1 MGLETNPQMKPNTFL
16 NKNSIVFEF
25 VSLNETDDIIIKRKT
40 LKYFYILLKEKYGSR
55 KKKFPNFL

>member
-1 MGLETNPQMKPNTFL
+1 MKPNTFL

-40 LKYFYILLKEKYGSR
+40 LLQILSNKKEK
-55 KKKFPNFL
+55 KTNFNSIFL

>member
-1 MGLETNPQMKPNTFL
+1 MGLETNLKMKPNTFL

-40 LKYFYILLKEKYGSR
+40 LLQILSNKKEK
-55 KKKFPNFL
+55 KTNFNSIFL